1 MLEKAEDWT
10 KDMSKT
16 LDSVLN
22 AIDAAN
28 AKDPR
33 QDNGQPEALLYGQ
46 RMSEECAR
54 LFPEAPEILQIAARG
69 QHVERWVLKRLD
81 YPEGRAG
88 YLKWRRDLGAHHAT
102 TVSGFM
108 AEAGYSAEDREAVEK
123 MLRKEGLKRDE
134 NVQALE
140 DVICFVFL
148 KWYFAPFAAKH
159 PDEKVQ
165 GIVEKTA
172 RKMSEDARQR
182 VLKEF
187 DLPDHL
193 AAAFG

>member
-1 MLEKAEDWT
+1 MN
-10 KDMSKT
+10 MP
-16 LDSVLN
+16 LDTVVK

-33 QDNGQPEALLYGQ
+33 EDEGQPEALLYGQ
-46 RMSEECAR
+46 RMSSECAR
-54 LFPEAPEILQIAARG
+54 IFPDASEILQIAARG
-69 QHVERWVLKRLD
+69 QHVERWVLKRAD

-88 YLKWRRDLGAHHAT
+88 YLKWRRDLGAHHAK

-108 AEAGYSAEDREAVEK
+108 DEAGYAAEDCDTVAK

-159 PDEKVQ
+159 AEEKVQ
-165 GIVEKTA
+165 SIVEKTA
-172 RKMSEDARQR
+172 RKMSSNARER
-182 VLKEF
+182 VLREF
-187 DLPDHL
+187 DLPQHL
-193 AAAFG
+193 AQAFA

>member
-1 MLEKAEDWT
+1 MSDTLEQ
-10 KDMSKT
+10 
-16 LDSVLN
+16 VLN

-33 QDNGQPEALLYGQ
+33 EDEGQPEALLYGQ
-46 RMSEECAR
+46 RMSSECDR
-54 LFPEAPEILQIAARG
+54 LFPNAPDTLKIAARG
-69 QHVERWVLKRLD
+69 QHVERWVLLRAD

-88 YLKWRRDLGAHHAT
+88 YLKWRRDLAAHHAK

-108 AEAGYSAEDREAVEK
+108 SEAGFGDDDREAVEK
-123 MLRKEGLKRDE
+123 MLRKEGIKRDE

-140 DVICFVFL
+140 DIICFVFL

-165 GIVEKTA
+165 SIVEKTA
-172 RKMSEDARQR
+172 RKMSAEGRAR
-182 VLKEF
+182 VLEEF
-187 DLPDHL
+187 ELPDHL
-193 AAAFG
+193 AQAFQPAA